1 MKFYSETLNE
11 IFDTQ
16 EELEAEEF
24 KAKCK
29 DDGIDKLAAAK
40 KAYSEASKICDK
52 MISDAKMKFLDEYDR
67 IRKEYISTLDEAQ
80 TIIEDAYENLVLVE
94 DEYAQRVKEE
104 DEDIPFTDYDCTFD
118 DFAKWWKTFIEK
130 LDTDNQMKE

>member
-24 KAKCK
+24 KAKNK
-29 DDGIDKLAAAK
+29 EGIDKLEAAK
-40 KAYSEASKICDK
+40 NAYNEASKICDK
-52 MISDAKMKFLDEYDR
+52 MISDAKMKFLDEYDK

-94 DEYAQRVKEE
+94 DEYAERVKEE
-104 DEDIPFTDYDCTFD
+104 DDDIPFTDYDCTFD
-118 DFAKWWKTFIEK
+118 DFAKWWKNFIEK